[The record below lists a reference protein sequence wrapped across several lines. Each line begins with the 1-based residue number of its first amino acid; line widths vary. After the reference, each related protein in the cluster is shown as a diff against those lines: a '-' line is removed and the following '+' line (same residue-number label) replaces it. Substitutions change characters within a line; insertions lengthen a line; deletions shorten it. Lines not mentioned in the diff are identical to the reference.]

1 MLATIC
7 AVIPALV
14 MLTAPIDG
22 LALCSWY
29 GGYFH
34 GRLTASGAVYDQDGF
49 TTAHK
54 TLSFGTVIMFTY
66 QGKGVIVTVTDRGPF
81 IEGREFDL
89 SRAAFAA
96 LADTSLGL
104 IWAEWVVVWETCEP
118 LTEGTQ

>member
-7 AVIPALV
+7 AVISLLLFTTGSV
-14 MLTAPIDG
+14 DG

-34 GRLTASGAVYDQDGF
+34 GRTTASGTVYDQDGF

-54 TLSFGTVIMFTY
+54 TLPFGTVILLAY
-66 QGKGVIVTVTDRGPF
+66 QGRGVIVTVTDRGPF

-89 SRAAFAA
+89 SRAAFSA
-96 LADTSLGL
+96 LADTSMGL
-104 IWAEWVVVWETCEP
+104 IWAEWVVVWRMEE
-118 LTEGTQ
+118 

>member
-7 AVIPALV
+7 AVIYALV
-14 MLTAPIDG
+14 VIAGPVDG

-34 GRLTASGAVYDQDGF
+34 GRTTASGAVYDQDGF

-54 TLSFGTVIMFTY
+54 TLPFGPVIMFTY
-66 QGKGVIVTVTDRGPF
+66 QGRGVIVTVTDRGPF
-81 IEGREFDL
+81 VEGREFDL

-96 LADTSLGL
+96 LADTSMGL
-104 IWAEWVVVWETCEP
+104 IWAEWAVVWRMEERD
-118 LTEGTQ
+118 EQ

>member
-7 AVIPALV
+7 TVISLLLFTTGSV
-14 MLTAPIDG
+14 DG

-34 GRLTASGAVYDQDGF
+34 GRITASGAVYNQDGF
-49 TTAHK
+49 TTAHR
-54 TLSFGTVIMFTY
+54 TLPFGTVILLAY
-66 QGKGVIVTVTDRGPF
+66 EGRGVIVTVTDRGPF

-104 IWAEWVVVWETCEP
+104 IWAEWAVVWGMEE
-118 LTEGTQ
+118 

>member
-22 LALCSWY
+22 TALCSWY
-29 GGYFH
+29 GRGFH
-34 GRLTASGAVYDQDGF
+34 GRTTASGTVYDQDGF

-54 TLSFGTVIMFTY
+54 TLPFGTVILLAY
-66 QGKGVIVTVTDRGPF
+66 QGRGVIVTVTDRGPF

-89 SRAAFAA
+89 SRAAFSA
-96 LADTSLGL
+96 LADTSMGL
-104 IWAEWVVVWETCEP
+104 IWAEWVVVWRMEE
-118 LTEGTQ
+118 

>member
-7 AVIPALV
+7 AVIYALV
-14 MLTAPIDG
+14 VIAGPVDG

-34 GRLTASGAVYDQDGF
+34 GRTTASGAVYDQDGF

-54 TLSFGTVIMFTY
+54 TLPFGTVIMFTY
-66 QGKGVIVTVTDRGPF
+66 EGRGVIVTVTDRGPF

-96 LADTSLGL
+96 LADTSAGL
-104 IWAEWVVVWETCEP
+104 IWAEWKEVTGE
-118 LTEGTQ
+118 